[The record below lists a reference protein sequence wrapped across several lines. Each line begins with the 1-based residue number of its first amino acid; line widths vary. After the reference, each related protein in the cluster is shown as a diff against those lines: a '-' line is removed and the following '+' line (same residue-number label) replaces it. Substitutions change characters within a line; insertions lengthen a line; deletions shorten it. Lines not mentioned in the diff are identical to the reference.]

1 MTNFLM
7 RAPDTGRPAPGPGR
21 DFSFLVGAYAIQ
33 TLGEGV
39 LIAALPLL
47 ASHLTRNPRLV
58 SWVALAQELP
68 WLLLALPGVVV
79 IDRYN
84 RRRLMLGT
92 QALQAM
98 LLAVTGLLVIFGTAR
113 LWMLYLLAF
122 GLGSGDILFTGS
134 SRAVVSAVV
143 RPDQVDTA
151 MGREATAEALGRQF
165 LGPPLGSALF
175 AFLLPLPFW
184 FDAVTYT
191 LSLLLIYRIRD
202 TAGRFQPQRPVRD
215 PGAAPA
221 RRALLAEA
229 TEGLRYMARHRVL
242 RVIVALAATSNFAV
256 YMALSVLV
264 LYAEEVLR
272 VGSRGYGVLVAA
284 MAVGGVLGAL
294 VSRRVVVSLGPRVVA
309 IGVSLAS
316 ALSLIAIGL
325 FGHSPVTVAALFCI
339 WSAGLSIWNVMAQ
352 TLSLQL
358 VPDELRGRVTSGS
371 RMAAFGALPLG
382 ALAGGFVAG
391 AYGLRAPWLVG
402 GLVHLTVALIFL
414 PALLRLPQVTPVRAS
429 ESEASD

>member
-1 MTNFLM
+1 
-7 RAPDTGRPAPGPGR
+7 
-21 DFSFLVGAYAIQ
+21 
-33 TLGEGV
+33 
-39 LIAALPLL
+39 
-47 ASHLTRNPRLV
+47 
-58 SWVALAQELP
+58 
-68 WLLLALPGVVV
+68 
-79 IDRYN
+79 
-84 RRRLMLGT
+84 
-92 QALQAM
+92 
-98 LLAVTGLLVIFGTAR
+98 
-113 LWMLYLLAF
+113 
-122 GLGSGDILFTGS
+122 
-134 SRAVVSAVV
+134 
-143 RPDQVDTA
+143 

-284 MAVGGVLGAL
+284 MGVGGVLGAL
-294 VSRRVVVSLGPRVVA
+294 V
-309 IGVSLAS
+309 
-316 ALSLIAIGL
+316 
-325 FGHSPVTVAALFCI
+325 CI

-371 RMAAFGALPLG
+371 RMPAFGALPLG

-414 PALLRLPQVTPVRAS
+414 PALLRLPPVTPVRAS
-429 ESEASD
+429 ERGASD

>member
-1 MTNFLM
+1 MIV
-7 RAPDTGRPAPGPGR
+7 DT
-21 DFSFLVGAYAIQ
+21 I
-33 TLGEGV
+33 
-39 LIAALPLL
+39 L
-47 ASHLTRNPRLV
+47 AK
-58 SWVALAQELP
+58 
-68 WLLLALPGVVV
+68 
-79 IDRYN
+79 
-84 RRRLMLGT
+84 
-92 QALQAM
+92 
-98 LLAVTGLLVIFGTAR
+98 IFGTKTQREIKGMWPIVAAINDLEPGIR
-113 LWMLYLLAF
+113 QLSDIDLAAKTIEFREKIAQGATLDDLLIEAF
-122 GLGSGDILFTGS
+122 
-134 SRAVVSAVV
+134 AVV
-143 RPDQVDTA
+143 REA
-151 MGREATAEALGRQF
+151 GRRFVNMRHFDVQLIGGKVLHSGRIAEMKTGEGKTLVATLPCYLNALAGKGVHVVTVNDYLARRDSEWMGRQF

-358 VPDELRGRVTSGS
+358 VPDELRGRVPSGS